1 MSKTKYYYDP
11 NTCRYEKIVPTPKDI
26 LLDTILSAS
35 LILLAAVGMVVIYM
49 SFFDT
54 PKEISLREENEKLHF
69 YYSILQKQMEETNST
84 LAKLQERDDNI
95 YRTIY
100 EQDPI
105 PESIRKAGIGGAQ
118 RYRELQQASLE
129 ESDLIIEAVKG
140 IDQLK
145 RRMYIQ
151 TKSYDE
157 LLTLAKNQHLMLASI
172 PAIAPIS
179 TNDSYLSSGFG
190 MRYHPIYKVR
200 KLHTGLDFAARIG
213 TPIHAAGGGTVSRV
227 SSSYYGYGKQV
238 EIDHGFGF
246 KTKYAH
252 MSEFKVKVG
261 QKVKRGELI
270 GYSGNSGTSSG
281 PHLHYEVIKNRKKVN
296 PIHYIYRD
304 ISEEEYEMLVK
315 LASIE
320 NQSM

>member
-1 MSKTKYYYDP
+1 MSKTKYYYDT
-11 NTCRYEKIVPTPKDI
+11 NTCRYERVTITLKDI
-26 LLDTILSAS
+26 ILDGVMYTSMVLF
-35 LILLAAVGMVVIYM
+35 AAIGVVVVYM
-49 SFFDT
+49 SLYDT
-54 PKEISLREENEKLHF
+54 PKEVSLRDENEKLNF
-69 YYSILQKQMEETNST
+69 YYTILEKQLGEYSNM
-84 LAKLQERDDNI
+84 LAHLQERDDGI

-105 PESIRKAGIGGAQ
+105 PESVRNAGIGGVH
-118 RYRELQQASLE
+118 RYRELEKADLE
-129 ESDLIIEAVKG
+129 KSNLIINAVQS

-145 RRMYIQ
+145 RKMYIQ

-172 PAIAPIS
+172 PAIAPIT
-179 TNDSYLSSGFG
+179 TNESYLSSGFG
-190 MRYHPIYKVR
+190 MRYHPIYKIR

-213 TPIHAAGGGTVSRV
+213 TPIHATGGGTVSRA
-227 SSSYYGYGKQV
+227 SSSYYGYGRQV

-281 PHLHYEVIKNRKKVN
+281 PHLHYEVHKNRKKVN

-304 ISEEEYEMLVK
+304 ITEEEYEMLVK

>member
-1 MSKTKYYYDP
+1 MSKAKYYYDP
-11 NTCRYEKIVPTPKDI
+11 NTCKYEKIVPTTTDI
-26 LLDTILSAS
+26 VLDSIVSVS
-35 LILLAAVGMVVIYM
+35 LVLLAAVAVVVVYM
-49 SFFDT
+49 SFYDT
-54 PKEISLREENEKLHF
+54 PKEVSLREENEKLQF
-69 YYSILQKQMEETNST
+69 YYSILQKQVNETNT
-84 LAKLQERDDNI
+84 TMAKLQQRDDNI

-105 PESIRKAGIGGAQ
+105 PQSIRSAGIGGAQ
-118 RYRELQQASLE
+118 RYRELTEADLE
-129 ESDLIIEAVKG
+129 KSDMIINTVKS

-145 RRMYIQ
+145 RSMYIQ

-190 MRYHPIYKVR
+190 LRFHPIYKIR
-200 KLHTGLDFAARIG
+200 KMHTGLDFAARVG
-213 TPIHAAGGGTVSRV
+213 TPIHAAGGGTISRV
-227 SSSYYGYGKQV
+227 STRYYGYGKQV

-252 MSEFKVKVG
+252 MSEFNVKVG

-304 ISEEEYEMLVK
+304 ISEEEYKMLVK

>member
-1 MSKTKYYYDP
+1 MSKTKYYYDT
-11 NTCRYEKIVPTPKDI
+11 NTCRYERVTITLKDI
-26 LLDTILSAS
+26 ILDGVMYTSMVLF
-35 LILLAAVGMVVIYM
+35 AAIGVVVVYM
-49 SFFDT
+49 SLYDT
-54 PKEISLREENEKLHF
+54 PKEVSLRDENEKLNF
-69 YYSILQKQMEETNST
+69 YYTILEKQLGEYSNM
-84 LAKLQERDDNI
+84 LAHLQERDDGI

-105 PESIRKAGIGGAQ
+105 PESVRNAGIGGVH
-118 RYRELQQASLE
+118 RYRELEKADLE
-129 ESDLIIEAVKG
+129 KSNLIINAVQS

-145 RRMYIQ
+145 RKMYIQ

-172 PAIAPIS
+172 PAIAPIT
-179 TNDSYLSSGFG
+179 TNESYLSSGFG
-190 MRYHPIYKVR
+190 MRYHPIYKIR
-200 KLHTGLDFAARIG
+200 TLHTGLDFAARIG
-213 TPIHAAGGGTVSRV
+213 TPIHATGGGTVSRA
-227 SSSYYGYGKQV
+227 SSSYYGYGRQV

-261 QKVKRGELI
+261 QKVKRGELR

-281 PHLHYEVIKNRKKVN
+281 PHLHYEVHKNRKKVN

-304 ISEEEYEMLVK
+304 ITEEEYEMLVK

>member
-1 MSKTKYYYDP
+1 MAKTKYYYDT
-11 NTCRYEKIVPTPKDI
+11 NTCKYERVTLTMKDLI
-26 LLDTILSAS
+26 LDGVMYVSM
-35 LILLAAVGMVVIYM
+35 ILLAAVGVVVIYM
-49 SFFDT
+49 SFYDT
-54 PKEISLREENEKLHF
+54 PKEVSLRESNDRLQL
-69 YYSILQKQMEETNST
+69 YYTILDKQ
-84 LAKLQERDDNI
+84 LAQYTEMMSLLQERDDGV

-105 PESIRKAGIGGAQ
+105 PASVRGAGIGGTN
-118 RYRELQQASLE
+118 RYRKLQEAGLE
-129 ESDLIIEAVKG
+129 KSDLVINTVKS

-145 RRMYIQ
+145 RKMYIQ

-179 TNDSYLSSGFG
+179 TNESYLSSGFG
-190 MRYHPIYKVR
+190 LRYHPIYKIR

-213 TPIHAAGGGTVSRV
+213 TPIHAAGGGTISRV
-227 SSSYYGYGKQV
+227 SNSYYGYGKQI

-252 MSEFKVKVG
+252 MSEFKVKNG

-320 NQSM
+320 NESM

>member
-1 MSKTKYYYDP
+1 MSKTKYYYDT
-11 NTCRYEKIVPTPKDI
+11 NTCKYEPVTLTTKDLI
-26 LLDTILSAS
+26 LDGVMYTSM
-35 LILLAAVGMVVIYM
+35 ILLAAVGVVVIYM
-49 SFFDT
+49 SFYDT
-54 PKEISLREENEKLHF
+54 PKEVSLRDENEKLQF
-69 YYSILQKQMEETNST
+69 YYTILDKQ
-84 LAKLQERDDNI
+84 LAEYSNMLSLLQDRDDGI

-105 PESIRKAGIGGAQ
+105 PESVRNAGIGGAH
-118 RYRELQQASLE
+118 RYRELEQAHLE
-129 ESDLIIEAVKG
+129 KSDLIINAVKN
-140 IDQLK
+140 IDQMK
-145 RRMYIQ
+145 RKMYIQ

-179 TNDSYLSSGFG
+179 TNESYLSSGFG
-190 MRYHPIYKVR
+190 MRYHPIYKIR

-227 SSSYYGYGKQV
+227 SNSYYGYGKQV

-252 MSEFKVKVG
+252 MSEFKVKLG
-261 QKVKRGELI
+261 QKIKRGELI

-320 NQSM
+320 NESM

>member
-11 NTCRYEKIVPTPKDI
+11 NTCRYEKVRVTTKDI
-26 LLDTILSAS
+26 ILDGTMSLS
-35 LILLAAVGMVVIYM
+35 LILLAAVSLVVVYM
-49 SFFDT
+49 SFYDT
-54 PKEISLREENEKLHF
+54 PKEISLRDENEKLHF
-69 YYSILQKQMEETNST
+69 YFTILDKQMDETTNM
-84 LAKLQERDDNI
+84 LALLQDRDDGI

-105 PESIRKAGIGGAQ
+105 PESIRNAGIGGAE
-118 RYRELQQASLE
+118 RYRKLVDANLE
-129 ESDLIIEAVKG
+129 KSNLIINSVKSL
-140 IDQLK
+140 DKLK
-145 RRMYIQ
+145 RKMYIQ

-157 LLTLAKNQHLMLASI
+157 LLTLAKNQHLMLDSI

-190 MRYHPIYKVR
+190 LRFHPIYKVR

-213 TPIHAAGGGTVSRV
+213 TPIHAAGGGTVAKV

-246 KTKYAH
+246 RTKYAH

-261 QKVKRGELI
+261 QKIKRGELI
-270 GYSGNSGTSSG
+270 GFSGNTGTSSG
-281 PHLHYEVIKNRKKVN
+281 PHLHYEVVKNKKKVN
-296 PIHYIYRD
+296 PIHYIYQD

>member
-11 NTCRYEKIVPTPKDI
+11 NTCKYEKIVPTTKDI
-26 LLDTILSAS
+26 LLDTIMSGS
-35 LILLAAVGMVVIYM
+35 LILLAAVGVVVVYM
-49 SFFDT
+49 SFLDT

-69 YYSILQKQMEETNST
+69 YYSILQKQLTETNGM

-118 RYRELQQASLE
+118 RYRELKQAALE
-129 ESDLIIEAVKG
+129 ESDLILNAVKG

-145 RRMYIQ
+145 RSMYIQ

-179 TNDSYLSSGFG
+179 TNESYLSSGYG

-200 KLHTGLDFAARIG
+200 KLHTGLDFAARVG
-213 TPIHAAGGGTVSRV
+213 TPIHAAGGGTISRV

-270 GYSGNSGTSSG
+270 GFSGNSGTSSG

>member
-1 MSKTKYYYDP
+1 MAKVKYYYDSD
-11 NTCRYEKIVPTPKDI
+11 TCKYEKVKSTTKDI
-26 LLDTILSAS
+26 ILDGILSVS
-35 LILLAAVGMVVIYM
+35 LVLIAAVCAVVLYM
-49 SFFDT
+49 SFYDS
-54 PKEISLREENEKLHF
+54 PKEIGLREKNEELKLF
-69 YYSILQKQMEETNST
+69 YSLLNKQLSETSHT
-84 LAKLQERDDNI
+84 LAKLQQRDDGI

-100 EQDPI
+100 EQEPI
-105 PESIRKAGIGGAQ
+105 PSSVRNAGIGGVRRYSELEQAQ
-118 RYRELQQASLE
+118 LE
-129 ESDLIIEAVKG
+129 QSQLIIGAVKG

-145 RRMYIQ
+145 RKMYIQ

-157 LLTLAKNQHLMLASI
+157 LLTLAKNQHMMLASI

-179 TNDSYLSSGFG
+179 TNESYLSSGFG
-190 MRYHPIYKVR
+190 LRYHPIYKIR
-200 KLHTGLDFAARIG
+200 KMHTGLDFAARIG
-213 TPIHAAGGGTVSRV
+213 TPIHASGGGRISRV
-227 SSSYYGYGKQV
+227 SNSYYGYGKQV

-261 QKVKRGELI
+261 QRVKRGELI

-281 PHLHYEVIKNRKKVN
+281 PHLHYEVHKNRKKVN

-320 NQSM
+320 NESM

>member
-1 MSKTKYYYDP
+1 MPKIKYYYDP
-11 NTCRYEKIVPTPKDI
+11 DTCRYEKVKVTTKEI
-26 LLDTILSAS
+26 LIDGIMTVSLILSA
-35 LILLAAVGMVVIYM
+35 AVCVVVVYM

-54 PKEISLREENEKLHF
+54 PKEVSLRRENEKLHF
-69 YYSILQKQMEETNST
+69 YYDILERQTQETLQY
-84 LAKLQERDDNI
+84 LALLQERDDGI

-105 PESIRKAGIGGAQ
+105 PPSVRNAGIGGAE
-118 RYRELQQASLE
+118 RYRELIEAELE
-129 ESDLIIEAVKG
+129 EQDLILGTVRE
-140 IDQLK
+140 IDKLK
-145 RRMYIQ
+145 RKMYIQ

-157 LLTLAKNQHLMLASI
+157 LLTLAENQHLMLASI

-179 TNDSYLSSGFG
+179 TTDSYLSSGFG
-190 MRYHPIYKVR
+190 MRYHPIYKI
-200 KLHTGLDFAARIG
+200 KKMHTGLDFAARIG
-213 TPIHAAGGGTVSRV
+213 TPIYASGGGTVTRV
-227 SSSYYGYGKQV
+227 SNSYYGYGKQV

-252 MSEFKVKVG
+252 MSAFNVKVG
-261 QKVKRGELI
+261 QKVKRGECI

-281 PHLHYEVIKNRKKVN
+281 PHLHYEVFKNRKKVN

>member
-1 MSKTKYYYDP
+1 MSRAKYYYDSD
-11 NTCRYEKIVPTPKDI
+11 TCKYEKIVPTTKDI
-26 LLDTILSAS
+26 ILDSVVSVS
-35 LILLAAVGMVVIYM
+35 LILVAAVALVVVYM
-49 SFFDT
+49 SFYDT
-54 PKEISLREENEKLHF
+54 PKEVSLREENDKLQF
-69 YYSILQKQMEETNST
+69 YYAILQKQVNETNAT
-84 LAKLQERDDNI
+84 MAKLQERDDNI

-100 EQDPI
+100 EQEPI
-105 PESIRKAGIGGAQ
+105 PQSIRSAGIGGAQ
-118 RYRELQQASLE
+118 RYRELMQAELE
-129 ESDLIIEAVKG
+129 KSDMIINRVKS

-145 RRMYIQ
+145 RSMYIQ

-200 KLHTGLDFAARIG
+200 KMHTGLDFAARIG
-213 TPIHAAGGGTVSRV
+213 TPIYAAGGGTVSRV
-227 SSSYYGYGKQV
+227 STHYYGYGKQV

-252 MSEFKVKVG
+252 MSEFNVEVG
-261 QKVKRGELI
+261 QNVKRGELI
-270 GYSGNSGTSSG
+270 GYSGNSGTSTG
-281 PHLHYEVIKNRKKVN
+281 PHLHYEVMKNRKKVN

-304 ISEEEYEMLVK
+304 ISEEEYKILVK

>member
-1 MSKTKYYYDP
+1 MPKIKYYYDP
-11 NTCRYEKIVPTPKDI
+11 NTCKYEKVKITRMEMIFDGIMTLSIILFAAICIV
-26 LLDTILSAS
+26 
-35 LILLAAVGMVVIYM
+35 VVYM
-49 SFFDT
+49 NYYDS
-54 PKEISLREENEKLHF
+54 PKEISLRKENEKLHF
-69 YYSILQKQMEETNST
+69 YYNMLGKEIQKTSGM
-84 LAKLQERDDNI
+84 LAKLQERDDGI

-105 PESIRKAGIGGAQ
+105 PESIRNAGIGGAE
-118 RYRELQQASLE
+118 RYNKLIQAKLSKEELILSTVK
-129 ESDLIIEAVKG
+129 DL
-140 IDQLK
+140 DQIK
-145 RRMYIQ
+145 RKMYIQ

-157 LLTLAKNQHLMLASI
+157 LLTIAKSQHLMLASI
-172 PAIAPIS
+172 PAIAPITTS
-179 TNDSYLSSGFG
+179 ESYLSSGFG
-190 MRYHPIYKVR
+190 PRYHPIYKV
-200 KLHTGLDFAARIG
+200 KKMHTGLDFAARVG
-213 TPIHAAGGGTVSRV
+213 TSIYATGGGTVTKV

-252 MSEFKVKVG
+252 MSEFNVKVG
-261 QKVKRGELI
+261 QKVKRGECI
-270 GYSGNSGTSSG
+270 GYSGNTGTSSG
-281 PHLHYEVIKNRKKVN
+281 PHLHYEVFKNRNKVN

>member
-1 MSKTKYYYDP
+1 MPKIKYYYDP
-11 NTCRYEKIVPTPKDI
+11 NTCKYEKVKVTKKEWIIDGIMNISIV
-26 LLDTILSAS
+26 LF
-35 LILLAAVGMVVIYM
+35 AAIGVALIYM
-49 SFFDT
+49 NFYDS
-54 PKEISLREENEKLHF
+54 PKEVSLRKENEKLHF
-69 YYSILQKQMEETNST
+69 YYNILQKQMDEASSM
-84 LAKLQERDDNI
+84 LALLQDRDDGI

-105 PESIRKAGIGGAQ
+105 PESVRNAGIGGAE
-118 RYRELQQASLE
+118 RYNKLLQANLSKE
-129 ESDLIIEAVKG
+129 DLILSTVKD
-140 IDQLK
+140 IDQIK
-145 RRMYIQ
+145 RKMYIQ

-190 MRYHPIYKVR
+190 LRYHPIYKIR

-213 TPIHAAGGGTVSRV
+213 TAIYATGGGTVSKV

-252 MSEFKVKVG
+252 MSEFNVKVG
-261 QKVKRGELI
+261 QKVKRGECI

-281 PHLHYEVIKNRKKVN
+281 PHLHYEVHKNRKKVN

>member
-1 MSKTKYYYDP
+1 MSKIKYYYDP
-11 NTCRYEKIVPTPKDI
+11 DTCQYEKVRVTPKEMLVDGI
-26 LLDTILSAS
+26 MTVS
-35 LILLAAVGMVVIYM
+35 LILIAAVCVVVIYM
-49 SFFDT
+49 NFYDT
-54 PKEISLREENEKLHF
+54 PKEVSLRRENEKLHF
-69 YYSILQKQMEETNST
+69 YYDMMDKQMKQTVDY
-84 LAKLQERDDNI
+84 LAMLQDRDDGI

-105 PESIRKAGIGGAQ
+105 PPSIRNAGIGGAE
-118 RYRELQQASLE
+118 RYRELLQAGLEKEEVILNSVQQL
-129 ESDLIIEAVKG
+129 DKI
-140 IDQLK
+140 K
-145 RRMYIQ
+145 RKMYIQ

-213 TPIHAAGGGTVSRV
+213 TPIHASGGGTVTKV

-281 PHLHYEVIKNRKKVN
+281 PHLHYEVLKNRKKVN
-296 PIHYIYRD
+296 PIHYIYQD
-304 ISEEEYEMLVK
+304 ISEAEYEMLVK

>member
-1 MSKTKYYYDP
+1 MPKVKYYYDP
-11 NTCRYEKIVPTPKDI
+11 NTCKYEKLKVTKWEIIMDGV
-26 LLDTILSAS
+26 LNLSI
-35 LILLAAVGMVVIYM
+35 ILLAALGMAFVYM
-49 SFFDT
+49 NYYDS
-54 PKEISLREENEKLHF
+54 PKEVSLRKENEKLHF
-69 YYSILQKQMEETNST
+69 YYSILQKQMDETSGM
-84 LAKLQERDDNI
+84 LAQLQDRDDGI

-105 PESIRKAGIGGAQ
+105 PQSIRNAGIGGAE
-118 RYRELQQASLE
+118 RYSKLLQAKLSEEELILNTVK
-129 ESDLIIEAVKG
+129 DL
-140 IDQLK
+140 DQIK
-145 RRMYIQ
+145 RKMYIQ

-179 TNDSYLSSGFG
+179 TNESYLSSGFG
-190 MRYHPIYKVR
+190 LRYHPIYKIR
-200 KLHTGLDFAARIG
+200 KMHTGLDFGARIG
-213 TPIHAAGGGTVSRV
+213 TAIYATGGGTVSKV
-227 SSSYYGYGKQV
+227 SSSYYGYGKQI

-252 MSEFKVKVG
+252 LSEFNVKVG
-261 QKVKRGELI
+261 QKVKRGECI

-281 PHLHYEVIKNRKKVN
+281 PHLHYEVHKNRKKVN
-296 PIHYIYRD
+296 PIHYIYKD

-320 NQSM
+320 NESM

>member
-1 MSKTKYYYDP
+1 MSKTKYYYDT
-11 NTCRYEKIVPTPKDI
+11 NTCKYEPVALTFKDI
-26 LLDTILSAS
+26 LLDGVMYISM
-35 LILLAAVGMVVIYM
+35 ILLAAVGVVVIYM
-49 SFFDT
+49 SFYDT
-54 PKEISLREENEKLHF
+54 PKEVSLREENEKLQF
-69 YYSILQKQMEETNST
+69 YYTILDKQLSEYSNMLTH
-84 LAKLQERDDNI
+84 LQERDDGI

-105 PESIRKAGIGGAQ
+105 PESVRNAGIGGAH
-118 RYRELQQASLE
+118 RYRELEQARLE
-129 ESDLIIEAVKG
+129 KSDMIIKAVQN

-145 RRMYIQ
+145 RKMYIQ

-172 PAIAPIS
+172 PAIAPIP

-190 MRYHPIYKVR
+190 MRYHPIYKIR

-227 SSSYYGYGKQV
+227 SNSYYGYGKQV

-252 MSEFKVKVG
+252 MSEFNVKLG
-261 QKVKRGELI
+261 QKIKRGELI

-320 NQSM
+320 NESM

>member
-1 MSKTKYYYDP
+1 MPKVKYYYDP
-11 NTCRYEKIVPTPKDI
+11 NTCKYERLKVTKWEIIMDGV
-26 LLDTILSAS
+26 LNLSI
-35 LILLAAVGMVVIYM
+35 ILLAALGMAFVYM
-49 SFFDT
+49 NYYDS
-54 PKEISLREENEKLHF
+54 PKEVSLRKENEKLHF
-69 YYSILQKQMEETNST
+69 YYSILQKQMDETSGM
-84 LAKLQERDDNI
+84 LAQLQDRDDGI

-105 PESIRKAGIGGAQ
+105 PQSIRNAGIGGAE
-118 RYRELQQASLE
+118 RYSKLLQAKLSEEELILNTVK
-129 ESDLIIEAVKG
+129 DL
-140 IDQLK
+140 DQIK
-145 RRMYIQ
+145 RKMYIQ

-179 TNDSYLSSGFG
+179 TNESYLSSGFG
-190 MRYHPIYKVR
+190 LRYHPIYKIR
-200 KLHTGLDFAARIG
+200 KMHTGLDFGARIG
-213 TPIHAAGGGTVSRV
+213 TAIYATGGGTVSKV
-227 SSSYYGYGKQV
+227 SSSYYGYGKQI

-252 MSEFKVKVG
+252 LSEFNVKVG
-261 QKVKRGELI
+261 QKVKRGECI

-281 PHLHYEVIKNRKKVN
+281 PHLHYEVHKNRKKVN
-296 PIHYIYRD
+296 PIHYIYKD

-320 NQSM
+320 NESM

>member
-1 MSKTKYYYDP
+1 MSKIKYYYDP
-11 NTCRYEKIVPTPKDI
+11 NTCKYEKIVPTPKVI
-26 LLDTILSAS
+26 LLDTIMSGS
-35 LILLAAVGMVVIYM
+35 LILLAALGVVVVYM
-49 SFFDT
+49 SFYDT
-54 PKEISLREENEKLHF
+54 PKEIDLREENEKLHF
-69 YYSILQKQMEETNST
+69 YYSILQKQLSETNGM
-84 LAKLQERDDNI
+84 LAQLQERDDNI

-118 RYRELQQASLE
+118 RYRELQKASLQ
-129 ESDLIIEAVKG
+129 ESDLIINAVKS

-179 TNDSYLSSGFG
+179 TNESYLSSGFG

-213 TPIHAAGGGTVSRV
+213 TPIHASGGGKVSRV
-227 SSSYYGYGKQV
+227 SNSYYGYGKQV

-252 MSEFKVKVG
+252 MSEFIVKVG